1 MSGGTMGPTHEASED
16 ARDLGVRML
25 HAIPALPVKDLE
37 RSVEFYRDKLG
48 LTLGH
53 REYGFAI
60 FRGDAVQIHLW
71 VAADER
77 WRTRGGS
84 SPVVSGA
91 ESFIAGTA
99 SCQVQVEDVD
109 GLYRSLHPLGIVHPN
124 GQLSDEPWGTRDFG
138 VTDLDNNLIT
148 FFERK

>member
-1 MSGGTMGPTHEASED
+1 MGSTREVSED
-16 ARDLGVRML
+16 ARDSGMRML
-25 HAIPALPVKDLE
+25 HAIPALPVKDME
-37 RSVEFYRDKLG
+37 RSVEFYRDELG

-53 REYGFAI
+53 REGGFAI
-60 FRGDAVQIHLW
+60 FRRDAVQIHLW
-71 VAADER
+71 AATDEG

-99 SCQVQVEDVD
+99 SCQVEVEDVD

-138 VTDLDNNLIT
+138 VTDPDNNLIT
-148 FFERK
+148 FFKRK